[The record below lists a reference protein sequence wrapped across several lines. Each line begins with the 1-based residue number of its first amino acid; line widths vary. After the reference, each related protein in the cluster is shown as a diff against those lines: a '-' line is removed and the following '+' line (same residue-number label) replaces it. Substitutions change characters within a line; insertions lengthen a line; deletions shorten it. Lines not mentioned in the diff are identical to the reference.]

1 MTRLIEIL
9 ISLAIVAALFLIVG
23 LVLPSSRYL
32 VERVETNRKLSIVYD
47 TLNNFSRFK
56 DWNATPLRDPKM
68 ETRISG
74 PASGVGAEFHY
85 DSKNGAVGSGSW
97 KIVESVPNE
106 LVAISIENDRM
117 GTDKRTEF
125 KLKPTGNNNRNVE
138 IAQSYKVNYGWNLFG
153 RYAGLYVRSHV
164 GDDMKFGLAKLTNM
178 LASIPNIDYA
188 VYGDKLT
195 GLTVAQIPSEHLLF
209 VPAGT
214 LEFDDPVIEK
224 SMRANMEWI
233 NRTMAASG
241 LVATGPMRI
250 ITSEQ
255 GRETYTFDVAVP
267 VRKASEAEG
276 AAITGELTGLTFPP
290 GSPVKYQLLPA
301 RRAVSGKFIGY
312 IRELENVRNALRAWS
327 APRGLEITDR
337 PYEVYDSGIDG
348 AFKEDGQFTAY
359 WAIK

>member
-9 ISLAIVAALFLIVG
+9 ISLAIVAALFLVVG

-32 VERVETNRKLSIVYD
+32 VERVETNRKLTIVYD

-56 DWNATPLRDPKM
+56 DWNATPLRDPRM
-68 ETRISG
+68 QTRISG
-74 PASGVGAEFHY
+74 PAAGVGAEFHY
-85 DSKNGAVGSGSW
+85 DSKKNEVGSGTW

-106 LVAISIENDRM
+106 LVAIQIDNDRM
-117 GTDKRTEF
+117 GKNKRTEF

-138 IAQSYKVNYGWNLFG
+138 ITQTYKVEYGFNLLG

-164 GDDMKFGLAKLTNM
+164 GDDMKFGLAKFSNM
-178 LASIPNIDYA
+178 LASVPNIDYA
-188 VYGDKLT
+188 VYGEKLT
-195 GLTVAQIPSEHLLF
+195 GLSVAQLPAEHLLF

-233 NRTMAASG
+233 NRTMTASG
-241 LVATGPMRI
+241 LVAAGPMRI

-255 GRETYTFDVAVP
+255 GRETYTFDVAQP
-267 VRKASEAEG
+267 VRRASDAEG
-276 AAITGELTGLTFPP
+276 TAATAELTGL
-290 GSPVKYQLLPA
+290 GLQGPVKYQLLPA
-301 RRAVSGKFIGY
+301 RRAVSAKFIGY

-327 APRGLEITDR
+327 APRGLEVADR
-337 PYEVYDSGIDG
+337 PYEVYDSGIEG
-348 AFKEDGQFTAY
+348 AFTEDGKFTAY

>member
-9 ISLAIVAALFLIVG
+9 ISLAIVAALFLVVG
-23 LVLPSSRYL
+23 IVLPSSRYL
-32 VERVETNRKLSIVYD
+32 VERVETNRKLTIVYD

-56 DWNATPLRDPKM
+56 EWNATPLRDPKM
-68 ETRISG
+68 KTTVSG
-74 PASGVGAEFHY
+74 PASGVGAQFDY
-85 DSKNGAVGSGSW
+85 DSATVGKGSW

-106 LVAISIENDRM
+106 LVAVAISDDRM

-164 GDDMKFGLAKLTNM
+164 GDDMKFGLAKFTNM
-178 LASIPNIDYA
+178 LASVPNIDYA

-195 GLTVAQIPSEHLLF
+195 GLGVVDIPAENLLF

-214 LEFDDPVIEK
+214 LKFDDDVIEK

-233 NRTMAASG
+233 NRTMAANG
-241 LVATGPMRI
+241 LVAAGPMRI
-250 ITSEQ
+250 VTSEQ
-255 GRETYTFDVAVP
+255 GRETYTFDVAQP
-267 VRKASEAEG
+267 VRKASDAEG
-276 AAITGELTGLTFPP
+276 SPAVELTGLTFPP
-290 GSPVKYQLLPA
+290 GSPVKYQLSPA

-327 APRGLEITDR
+327 APRGFEVTDR
-337 PYEVYDSGIDG
+337 PYEVYDSGIEG

-359 WAIK
+359 WAVK